1 MKSKRQKSQ
10 VVELPDDVVSDS
22 PEDERRLAAAV
33 ARGDAG
39 AREQMIM
46 KNMVL
51 ARKIAMQWVGN
62 GVDTDDLISEATCG
76 LIRAVDQFHRS
87 RGVPF
92 GTYASYMIKQSLAR
106 AMESSGLIALP
117 TYARQLVNT
126 WKRGAR
132 TLAAT
137 LGRTPTSEEI
147 AESLGFNRTQ
157 ARVVAMA
164 TTVSVK
170 LASTVIGEGCR
181 MSRFE
186 KVVDDAVTVDVPS
199 NGVDRKELKKR
210 LKRLN
215 RLELLVL
222 TLRYGL
228 HGNPP
233 HGIDDVKF
241 LLGKTRHAVRAIQLR
256 AETKLRKGPNPRSR
270 TLSCPTPAP
279 GPTTSLSHRPRGK
292 WTHRKRPFSPTQ
304 HRALADPVLKR
315 EQKCNI
321 PGDAKDHLREVA
333 GDLAQVAP

>member
-1 MKSKRQKSQ
+1 T
-10 VVELPDDVVSDS
+10 DDVVSDS

-51 ARKIAMQWVGN
+51 ARKIALQWVGN
-62 GVDTDDLISEATCG
+62 GIDTDDLISEATCG

-92 GTYASYMIKQSLAR
+92 GTYASYMIKQSLGR

-117 TYARQLVNT
+117 TYARQLVNM

-170 LASTVIGEGCR
+170 LASTVI
-181 MSRFE
+181 
-186 KVVDDAVTVDVPS
+186 
-199 NGVDRKELKKR
+199 
-210 LKRLN
+210 
-215 RLELLVL
+215 
-222 TLRYGL
+222 
-228 HGNPP
+228 
-233 HGIDDVKF
+233 
-241 LLGKTRHAVRAIQLR
+241 
-256 AETKLRKGPNPRSR
+256 
-270 TLSCPTPAP
+270 
-279 GPTTSLSHRPRGK
+279 
-292 WTHRKRPFSPTQ
+292 
-304 HRALADPVLKR
+304 
-315 EQKCNI
+315 
-321 PGDAKDHLREVA
+321 
-333 GDLAQVAP
+333 